1 MARRFECPATGRP
14 CEKRNCNYTISAYC
28 IRRSQEELEF
38 WRAKA
43 DMERKRVQEQDR
55 KEYQKKYRQERK
67 KRLLAEA
74 LKRLDF

>member
-38 WRAKA
+38 WRA
-43 DMERKRVQEQDR
+43 R